1 MPAQRTYLYVGCCTR
16 PTPYYPTHNG
26 KGIAAFTFDEAS
38 GAIGPI
44 GITDGIDNPTYLGVD
59 TRHRALHANSEVFG
73 WNEGTVSA
81 YAIDPATGKLSYIN
95 KQPSLGSITAYN
107 SLDRSGNFL
116 LVANYSLAPEGELP
130 NKAVAILPVR
140 PDGGLMSSVSDAVH
154 SGTGP
159 VPDRQERSHPHS
171 VLATP
176 DNRYVVVAD
185 LGLDLLVAY
194 RFNSQTGAISRSGA
208 ASLAPGAGPRHFVFH
223 PRGRFVYVA
232 NELDSTVT
240 SFSYEPDQ
248 AKFTTIATAST
259 MPEGAATVNHC
270 SEIRISADG
279 AFLYVANRGHDSIA
293 IFALDGD
300 GGLELTKTVPSG
312 GEIPR
317 NFAIDPSGNFLVV
330 ANQNSDRV
338 TVFAVDRE
346 TGDLTPTGIEVETGT
361 PTSIAF
367 YRTEIEKPA

>member
-1 MPAQRTYLYVGCCTR
+1 M
-16 PTPYYPTHNG
+16 
-26 KGIAAFTFDEAS
+26 
-38 GAIGPI
+38 
-44 GITDGIDNPTYLGVD
+44 
-59 TRHRALHANSEVFG
+59 
-73 WNEGTVSA
+73 
-81 YAIDPATGKLSYIN
+81 
-95 KQPSLGSITAYN
+95 
-107 SLDRSGNFL
+107 
-116 LVANYSLAPEGELP
+116 
-130 NKAVAILPVR
+130 
-140 PDGGLMSSVSDAVH
+140 
-154 SGTGP
+154 
-159 VPDRQERSHPHS
+159 
-171 VLATP
+171 
-176 DNRYVVVAD
+176 
-185 LGLDLLVAY
+185 
-194 RFNSQTGAISRSGA
+194 
-208 ASLAPGAGPRHFVFH
+208 
-223 PRGRFVYVA
+223 
-232 NELDSTVT
+232 T

-300 GGLELTKTVPSG
+300 GGLELMKTVPSD

-346 TGDLTPTGIEVETGT
+346 TGDLTPTGVEVETGT